1 MRTNYC
7 GLIDKSYL
15 GQTVTLFGWV
25 HRRRDHGGVIFIDMR
40 DREGSSRSSSIRT
53 PPRPSRRPTESARNE
68 FVVRSSARCAS
79 ARPARP
85 TRN

>member
-40 DREGSSRSSSIRT
+40 DRVNADSPNCIRIRNIPARGGSSSHS
-53 PPRPSRRPTESARNE
+53 
-68 FVVRSSARCAS
+68 
-79 ARPARP
+79 
-85 TRN
+85 